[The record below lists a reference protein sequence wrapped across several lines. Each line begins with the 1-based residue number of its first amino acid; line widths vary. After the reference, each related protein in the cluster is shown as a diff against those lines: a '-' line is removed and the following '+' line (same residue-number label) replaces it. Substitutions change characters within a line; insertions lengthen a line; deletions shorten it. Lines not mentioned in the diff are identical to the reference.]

1 MNSTTPKQSRQELAE
16 EKRKYFRINDKILLK
31 YRAWDDEIDENNPMT
46 YSDIFGTGDM
56 ADLGSQKALDAVTT
70 KSMQLGRYLQFL
82 NKRISDLT
90 RYLILQELRS
100 DPDCVSFVNIGGG
113 GISFCSNDAISVGT
127 NLHIDMLLVAT
138 CTGIVAQGR
147 VVRSEKINTQMKGG
161 GFMTAVEFTKIDE
174 ADRDRLVRHVL
185 RRQAEDLKAS
195 RI

>member
-1 MNSTTPKQSRQELAE
+1 MSVRSTNPSDQDSVH
-16 EKRKYFRINDKILLK
+16 EKREFFRVNDKILLK
-31 YRAWDDEIDENNPMT
+31 YRSWDADLDDSDQIT
-46 YSDIFGTGDM
+46 YADIFGSGDM
-56 ADLGSQKALDAVTT
+56 TDLRSQQALDAVTS
-70 KSMQLGRYLQFL
+70 KNMQLGRYLQYI

-100 DPDCVSFVNIGGG
+100 DPNCVSFVNIGGG
-113 GISFCSNDAISVGT
+113 GISFCSHMPISVGT

-147 VVRSEKINTQMKGG
+147 VVRSEKINAQIKGG
-161 GFMTAVEFTKIDE
+161 SFITAVEFTTIE
-174 ADRDRLVRHVL
+174 ESDRDRLVRHIL